1 MYFGSFVSMQIKLQ
15 VIPGYLNF
23 STSTL
28 TKTPKEVFISKRM
41 IQFIMKLMHKTKDCS
56 CSAILPW
63 ALIVK
68 SYKPSTVVLPVAGLE
83 TSLKI

>member
-1 MYFGSFVSMQIKLQ
+1 MCFGSFVSLQIKLQ

-23 STSTL
+23 STSRL

-41 IQFIMKLMHKTKDCS
+41 IQFIMTIMHKTKHCS

-68 SYKPSTVVLPVAGLE
+68 SYKPSMILLPVAGLE
-83 TSLKI
+83 NSLKI